1 MYLIIE
7 IWVMLDC
14 FFYKKL
20 IYIKEELEKVE
31 VNVID
36 IKLLNE
42 LLFMMKNSILEIF
55 LLFGF

>member
-1 MYLIIE
+1 
-7 IWVMLDC
+7 MLDC

-42 LLFMMKNSILEIF
+42 LLFIM
-55 LLFGF
+55 

>member
-1 MYLIIE
+1 
-7 IWVMLDC
+7 MLDC

-55 LLFGF
+55 ILFGF

>member
-7 IWVMLDC
+7 ICVILDC

-42 LLFMMKNSILEIF
+42 LLFMM
-55 LLFGF
+55 

>member
-7 IWVMLDC
+7 ICVMLDC

-20 IYIKEELEKVE
+20 ICIKEELEKVE

-42 LLFMMKNSILEIF
+42 LLFMMYNSILEIF